1 MPKYYFFFLVI
12 LGFASCGTP
21 EKEKNFEK
29 FAIRQDSLF
38 MDAYKQRDTAA
49 YQKLLKGFLLKYEVL
64 TTSDKKR
71 FSNYQSNAYY
81 NFCCTYSLLN
91 NKPMAIEFLK
101 KAIQSGYFD
110 YDHIQTDADLNNIRK
125 EKEFVEAE
133 KSIREIGDFLYI
145 LKKGEKYDL
154 NDKIEIP
161 KFTYQSAMNSNLISL
176 RAAFHLD
183 SIAGNGDEIS
193 KMINLLNWIHNL
205 IPHDGNHDNPTV
217 KNAMSMIRQCKKE
230 NRGLNCRG
238 LATVL
243 NECYLAVG
251 FKSRMITCLPK
262 DSLKLDNDC
271 HVINMVYSKSLHKW
285 VWMDP
290 TNNAF
295 VMDENKGLLGIE
307 EVRNRLVHD
316 QPLFINPDANW
327 NHKQTVTVDEYLNH
341 YMAKNLY
348 KLECAVSSEYD
359 LETRATGKVVNYLL
373 LAPSDYIKH
382 LQYKEAQK
390 NPEVR
395 STMVTYTTTNPAIFW
410 QAPEL

>member
-1 MPKYYFFFLVI
+1 MPRLYFFFLAI
-12 LGFASCGTP
+12 LWFASCETP
-21 EKEKNFEK
+21 GNNNNFEK

-38 MDAYKQRDTAA
+38 TDAYKHRDTVA
-49 YQKLLKGFLLKYEVL
+49 YHKLLKEFLSEFQALS
-64 TTSDKKR
+64 TSDQKR
-71 FSNYQSNAYY
+71 FSNFRSNAHY
-81 NFCCTYSLLN
+81 NLCCTYALLN
-91 NKPMAIEFLK
+91 NKPMAIEYLK

-110 YDHIQTDADLNNIRK
+110 YDHIQTDTDLDNIRK
-125 EKEFVEAE
+125 EKEFIEVE

-145 LKKGEKYDL
+145 LKKGEKYEL

-161 KFTYQSAMNSNLISL
+161 QFTYQSAANPNLIAL
-176 RAAFHLD
+176 RAAFRLD

-193 KMINLLNWIHNL
+193 KMVNLLNWIHNL

-217 KNAMSMIRQCKKE
+217 KNAMSMIRQCQQE

-251 FKSRMITCLPK
+251 FKSRLITCLPK

-271 HVINMVYSKSLHKW
+271 HVINMVYSKSLQKW

-290 TNNAF
+290 TNNAY

-316 QPLFINPDANW
+316 QRLFINPDANW
-327 NHKQTVTVDEYLNH
+327 NHKPTVTVEEYLKH

-359 LETRATGKVVNYLL
+359 LETRVPGKVVNYIL
-373 LAPSDYIKH
+373 LAPSDYINH
-382 LQYKEAQK
+382 LEYKEAKK
-390 NPEVR
+390 NPEVS
-395 STMVTYTTTNPAIFW
+395 STMVTYTTTNPAKFW
-410 QAPEL
+410 QVPEL